1 MELLDPRDVPL
12 DDGIDVVEVPVLPTC
27 PGGTLKR
34 LGIAAGEHRC
44 DEDVPDHN
52 LADGRHLAPESLLEK
67 VRQRAGRSLRES
79 GSNRTTSM
87 RPASKSATR
96 GRIIRLAEPGSRG
109 SPKRRMI
116 EYPRDPRPLRR
127 SS

>member
-1 MELLDPRDVPL
+1 MLDLRDVPL
-12 DDGIDVVEVPVLPTC
+12 DDGIDVVEVPVLPTR

-44 DEDVPDHN
+44 DEVVPPITTWPMVGISPRKAC
-52 LADGRHLAPESLLEK
+52 LRKSGGVTR
-67 VRQRAGRSLRES
+67 RSLRES

-87 RPASKSATR
+87 RPASRSVTR
-96 GRIIRLAEPGSRG
+96 GRVIRSAEPVSR
-109 SPKRRMI
+109 SNPKKEDDRV
-116 EYPRDPRPLRR
+116 